1 MERSVLELLFL
12 LLPLAAA
19 SGWWL
24 ARRDLTPPGDQACGA
39 APALFRGLNYL
50 LNEQPD
56 KAIDVLEKLAEVDGE
71 AAEIQ
76 LALGGLFRRRGEVD
90 RAIRIHQHLIARD
103 TLSREQRGFALFEL
117 AQDYMAA
124 GLLDRAELLFQEV
137 IEHDVHR
144 EQALR
149 GLSDIYQQER
159 DWVKALEVAERLK
172 PLTDRPMGVE
182 IAHYHCELAEEARRA
197 GDTPKA
203 ERHLAR
209 AQQADPGG
217 VRATMLEGRMA
228 LAAGKPQRA
237 LDLFMRVADQGP
249 PFLPEILPELVQALG
264 LLGREET
271 PLLESL
277 AARHPSPPLMLCLAK
292 AIERERGA
300 SAAIDALTH
309 YLARHVDLAALEHLL
324 ALESQ
329 QAPEG
334 EPGCLRRDH
343 VVHQVVQ
350 HLLAHQSPYQC
361 NHCGFQ
367 ARALHWRCPSC
378 KRWGS
383 VHPVQPE
390 CIPGDEVL
398 QGPRL
403 A

>member
-1 MERSVLELLFL
+1 MLELLFL

-24 ARRDLTPPGDQACGA
+24 ARRDQAPRATEAPGA

-50 LNEQPD
+50 LNEQPH
-56 KAIDVLEKLAEVDGE
+56 KAIDVLAKLAEVDGE
-71 AAEIQ
+71 AAEIH

-90 RAIRIHQHLIARD
+90 RAIRIHQNLIARD
-103 TLSREQRGFALFEL
+103 NLSREQRGLALFEL

-137 IEHDVHR
+137 IEHDVNR

-159 DWVKALEVAERLK
+159 DWVKCLEVAERLK
-172 PLTDRPMGVE
+172 PLTERPMGVE

-197 GDTPKA
+197 GDIPKA
-203 ERHLAR
+203 HKHLSR

-217 VRATMLEGRMA
+217 VRSTMLEGRMA
-228 LAAGKPQRA
+228 LEAGSPQRA
-237 LDLFMRVADQGP
+237 LDLFLRVADQGP
-249 PFLPEILPELVQALG
+249 PLLPEILPELVQALG
-264 LLGREET
+264 ALGQEET
-271 PLLESL
+271 PVLESL
-277 AARHPSPPLMLCLAK
+277 AARYPSPPLMLCLSK

-300 SAAIDALTH
+300 AAAMEALTS
-309 YLARHVDLAALEHLL
+309 YLAGHVDLAALERLL
-324 ALESQ
+324 SLQSEAPSTADEGRLE
-329 QAPEG
+329 
-334 EPGCLRRDH
+334 RDQ
-343 VVHQVVQ
+343 VVHQVVR

-367 ARALHWRCPSC
+367 ARSLHWRCPSC
-378 KRWGS
+378 KRWGT
-383 VHPVQPE
+383 VQPVQPE
-390 CIPGDEVL
+390 RIPGNEVL
-398 QGPRL
+398 QGPRI